1 MTEQFEKWF
10 DKNFPRH
17 MWNCEGEGERE
28 EVKVYTWLAWRDALR
43 QNSEE

>member
-17 MWNCEGEGERE
+17 MWNHEDERE
-28 EVKVYTWLAWRDALR
+28 EIKVYTWLAWRDALR